1 MKDRVDVAVVG
12 GGPAGSWTARFAA
25 QGGASVMVFEKDREI
40 GLPVRCAEGVSARS
54 MNGLIPVR
62 PEWVAREVKGAKLV
76 APDGTVVTACPGDS
90 GYVLHRKVFDADLA
104 AMAAE
109 AGAVVLTK
117 ACVTGLLRENGAVSG
132 IRVEHFGRVHE
143 VAAKIVIGADGV
155 ESAVGRWA
163 GLDTRTP
170 PEFIAS
176 CAQATVAGLDPDP
189 ELAEFHFGSGIAPGG
204 YAWVFPKGGRT
215 ANVGLGVP
223 EAACRSRRPID
234 FLKDFL
240 ERRCPG
246 ASVLTWIAGGVP
258 LCPPPG
264 DITADGLMLV
274 GDAAHQA
281 DPLTGGGILNAL
293 TAGRLAGETAAE
305 CVRRGDVSKRALGAY
320 ARAWMKAGGEEIE
333 RDFRIKKVLF
343 GLSDEDLNGV
353 ARTLSAIPEEK
364 RTAAAIFKAGLFKHP
379 KLAFEL
385 FKSCF

>member
-1 MKDRVDVAVVG
+1 MTDRADVVVVG
-12 GGPAGSWTARFAA
+12 GGPAGSWAARSAA
-25 QGGASVMVFEKDREI
+25 QAGASVMVFEKDREI
-40 GLPVRCAEGVSARS
+40 GLPVRCAEGVSSR
-54 MNGLIPVR
+54 GLEGLVTVR
-62 PEWVAREVKGAKLV
+62 PSWIAREVRGAKLV
-76 APDGTVVTACPGDS
+76 APDGTVVTACPGDT
-90 GYVLHRKVFDADLA
+90 GTVLHRKVFDADLA

-109 AGAVVLTK
+109 AGAVFLTK

-132 IRVEHFGRVHE
+132 VRVEHLGRIFD

-189 ELAEFHFGSGIAPGG
+189 ELAEFHFGSAVAPGG

-223 EAACRSRRPID
+223 EAACRVRKPVD
-234 FLKDFL
+234 LLKDFL

-258 LCPPPG
+258 LCPPRG
-264 DITADGLMLV
+264 DIVADGLILV

-281 DPLTGGGILNAL
+281 SPLTGGGILNAL
-293 TAGRLAGETAAE
+293 IAGRLAGETAAG
-305 CVRRGDVSKRALGAY
+305 CVRRGDVSKKALGAY
-320 ARAWMKAGGEEIE
+320 VKAWMKAEGENIE
-333 RDFRIKKVLF
+333 RDFRIKKVVY
-343 GLSDEDLNGV
+343 GLSDEELNGV

-364 RTAAAIFKAGLFKHP
+364 RTAAEIFKAGLFKHP
-379 KLAFEL
+379 KLAFEM
-385 FKSCF
+385 FRSFF